1 MKTIRYKNER
11 SRKLFQVLILVL
23 LIVIAGMGALIAFD
37 YLGLIHLNFLKRN
50 YVDPRFTQRV
60 DLTGVDLL
68 DSERLYK
75 IWGSM
80 DEWESELKA
89 EAENLALKDKELEEK
104 MALLTT
110 ETDAFKKEQENW
122 TSRQRDSESR
132 ERKFYDITVNLLGMP
147 PETAVKSLEK
157 MADYDVIEIL
167 KSADKIAEERNQGS
181 MSSYWLSLM
190 EPEKVAAINRKRLQT
205 PSEE

>member
-11 SRKLFQVLILVL
+11 SRKLFQILILVL

-110 ETDAFKKEQENW
+110 ETDAFKKEQDNW

>member
-11 SRKLFQVLILVL
+11 SRKLFQILILSL
-23 LIVIAGMGALIAFD
+23 LIIIAAMGALIAFD
-37 YLGLIHLNFLKRN
+37 YLGLIRLNFLKRD

-60 DLTGVDLL
+60 DLTGIDLL

-89 EAENLALKDKELEEK
+89 EAENLALKDKEVEEK
-104 MALLTT
+104 MALLTA
-110 ETDAFKKEQENW
+110 ETDAFRKEQE
-122 TSRQRDSESR
+122 SQAAKQRDSESR

-167 KSADKIAEERNQGS
+167 KSADIIAEERNQGS

-190 EPEKVAAINRKRLQT
+190 EPEKVAAINRKRLQA
-205 PSEE
+205 PAGE

>member
-110 ETDAFKKEQENW
+110 ETDAFKKEQDNW

>member
-11 SRKLFQVLILVL
+11 SRKLFQILILVL

-157 MADYDVIEIL
+157 MADFDVIEIL

>member
-1 MKTIRYKNER
+1 MKILRYKNDR
-11 SRKLFQVLILVL
+11 SRKLFQILILLL
-23 LIVIAGMGALIAFD
+23 LIVIASMGALIAFD
-37 YLGLIHLNFLKRN
+37 YLGLIRLNFMKRS
-50 YVDPRFTQRV
+50 YVDPKFTQRV
-60 DLTGVDLL
+60 DLTGIDLL

-75 IWGSM
+75 VWSSM

-89 EAENLALKDKELEEK
+89 QAELLSLKDKEVDEK
-104 MALLTT
+104 TALLST
-110 ETDAFKKEQENW
+110 ETEAFKKEQE
-122 TSRQRDSESR
+122 SRAVAARDNLSR
-132 ERKFYDITVNLLGMP
+132 EEKFYDITVNLLGMP

-190 EPEKVAAINRKRLQT
+190 DPEKVAAINRKRLQS
-205 PSEE
+205 PIEE

>member
-1 MKTIRYKNER
+1 MKTIRYKSER
-11 SRKLFQVLILVL
+11 SRKLFQILILSL

-37 YLGLIHLNFLKRN
+37 YLGLIHLNFLKRD
-50 YVDPRFTQRV
+50 YIDPQFTQRV
-60 DLTGVDLL
+60 DLTGIDLL

-89 EAENLALKDKELEEK
+89 EAENLALKDKEVEEK
-104 MALLTT
+104 MALLTA
-110 ETDAFKKEQENW
+110 ETDAFRKEQE
-122 TSRQRDSESR
+122 SQAAKQRDTESR

-190 EPEKVAAINRKRLQT
+190 EPEKVAAINRKRLQA
-205 PSEE
+205 PAGE

>member
-11 SRKLFQVLILVL
+11 SRKLFQILILLL
-23 LIVIAGMGALIAFD
+23 LIVIASMGALIAFD

-60 DLTGVDLL
+60 DLTGIDLL

-89 EAENLALKDKELEEK
+89 EAENLSLKDKEVEEK

-122 TSRQRDSESR
+122 AARQRDSESR
-132 ERKFYDITVNLLGMP
+132 EQKFYDITVNLLGMP

-205 PSEE
+205 PAEE

>member
-1 MKTIRYKNER
+1 MKILRYKNDR
-11 SRKLFQVLILVL
+11 SRKLFQILILLL
-23 LIVIAGMGALIAFD
+23 LIVIASMGALIAFD
-37 YLGLIHLNFLKRN
+37 YLGLIRLNFMKRA
-50 YVDPRFTQRV
+50 YVDPKFTQRV
-60 DLTGVDLL
+60 DLTGIDLL

-75 IWGSM
+75 VWVSM

-89 EAENLALKDKELEEK
+89 QAENIELKDKEIDEK
-104 MALLTT
+104 TELLKT
-110 ETDAFKKEQENW
+110 ETEAFRKEQEN
-122 TSRQRDSESR
+122 R
-132 ERKFYDITVNLLGMP
+132 ETALRENQTLEQKFYDITVNLLGMP

-167 KSADKIAEERNQGS
+167 KSADRIAEERNQGS

-205 PSEE
+205 PAEE